1 MKYDKDIAAH
11 VISNIALIESA
22 HEVIDDVESTIFRKF
37 NAVVKKCVEGSDL
50 ALGKDNNFELHHGD
64 DDLYFSIN
72 DWEPSADAHLAW
84 YCFSFGEE
92 EIGEDLYHL
101 THLLGE
107 YSKNASL
114 RLQLAIDKDEL
125 GLKLR
130 KFKSNLRDVFLKS
143 EALLALGFQLSECN
157 ERIELQVHLDKTL
170 VAEEYPDLDESF
182 EPVIKSL
189 NTLFEAHSHFE
200 QLVKDM
206 KLLVQTDASQ
216 KETAALSESE

>member
-11 VISNIALIESA
+11 VISNIALIESTRA
-22 HEVIDDVESTIFRKF
+22 VIEDVENIIFRKF

-64 DDLYFSIN
+64 NDLYFSTI
-72 DWEPSADAHLAW
+72 DWESSAKDQAAW
-84 YCFSFGEE
+84 YCFDIGEE
-92 EIGEDLYHL
+92 GIDEDLYLL

-107 YSKNASL
+107 HSKNASL
-114 RLQLAIDKDEL
+114 RLQFSINKDEL

-130 KFKSNLRDVFLKS
+130 KFKSNLRGVFLKS
-143 EALLALGFQLSECN
+143 KALLALGFQLSECN
-157 ERIELQVHLDKTL
+157 ELIELKVHLDKTI

-182 EPVIKSL
+182 EPVIKAL
-189 NTLFEAHSHFE
+189 NTLFEAHPHFE
-200 QLVKDM
+200 ELVKDM

-216 KETAALSESE
+216 KETAALNESE

>member
-22 HEVIDDVESTIFRKF
+22 QAVIEDVESTIFRKL
-37 NAVVKKCVEGSDL
+37 NAVVKKCVEGSGI
-50 ALGKDNNFELHHGD
+50 ALGKDNSFELYHGD
-64 DDLYFSIN
+64 DGLYFSTI
-72 DWEPSADAHLAW
+72 DWEAEVKEQVAW
-84 YCFSFGEE
+84 YSFSIGSEDD
-92 EIGEDLYHL
+92 GEDLFFL

-114 RLQLAIDKDEL
+114 RLQFSIDKDEL

-157 ERIELQVHLDKTL
+157 ERIELQVHLDKNL

-182 EPVIKSL
+182 EPVIKAL
-189 NTLFEAHSHFE
+189 NTLFEAHPHFE
-200 QLVKDM
+200 ELVKDM
-206 KLLVQTDASQ
+206 KLPVQTDASQ